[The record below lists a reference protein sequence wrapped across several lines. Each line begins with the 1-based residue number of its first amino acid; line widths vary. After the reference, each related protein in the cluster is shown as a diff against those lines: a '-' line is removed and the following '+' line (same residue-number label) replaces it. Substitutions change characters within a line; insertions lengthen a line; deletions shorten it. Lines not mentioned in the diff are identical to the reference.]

1 VDPLSHLLFGR
12 VLIAADRSGRLGG
25 GAVAA
30 CVLGAVAP
38 DLDAVLMPAGWD
50 VYLRAHEVGTHS
62 ILGSLGCAVV
72 VAGGVAGVSRSGRAG
87 RTMEFDERAARV
99 PGMVRLL
106 IAAASGSL
114 SHLYWDLAS
123 GATIRVGWPIVDE
136 RISAP
141 LVAMGDPLAAVPI
154 VAGGV
159 AVLAWRRHRAA
170 IVAVTLAALAVLLCF
185 KLVVRD
191 RALEAYTASA
201 AGSGVSPDVV
211 QVEARWGSPFDWHV
225 YDRAGA
231 RLRHWD
237 VDGWN
242 RRSTLVLS
250 LDIEP
255 ASEAVL
261 RSTALDTVRNFR
273 RAHDLT
279 FAAVAPASRGVEVL
293 WSDIR
298 FCSPSSSGSLT
309 RDGVSCDLWFG
320 GTFDAS
326 GMPVAQ
332 VVWLGGHRF
341 ERPPPTHP

>member
-12 VLIAADRSGRLGG
+12 VLIAADRSGRLGR
-25 GAVAA
+25 GAMAA
-30 CVLGAVAP
+30 CVFGALAP
-38 DLDAVLMPAGWD
+38 DLDAVLIPAGWD

-62 ILGSLGCAVV
+62 LLGSLGCAVV
-72 VAGGVAGVSRSGRAG
+72 VAGAVAGVSLSRRGP
-87 RTMEFDERAARV
+87 RTTEFDGLANER
-99 PGMVRLL
+99 GMARLL

-141 LVAMGDPLAAVPI
+141 LVAMGDPLAALPI

-159 AVLAWRRHRAA
+159 AVLAWRRHRTA
-170 IVAVTLAALAVLLCF
+170 IVAATLTVLAILLCF

-191 RALEAYTASA
+191 RALEAYRAS
-201 AGSGVSPDVV
+201 AGSGFSPEVV

-225 YDRAGA
+225 YDRAGR
-231 RLRHWD
+231 RLRRWD

-242 RRSTLVLS
+242 RKSTLVLS

-255 ASEAVL
+255 ASGAVL

-279 FAAVAPASRGVEVL
+279 FAAVAPASGGVEVL

-298 FCSPSSSGSLT
+298 FCSPPSSGSGRLT
-309 RDGVSCDLWFG
+309 REGVSCDLWCG
-320 GTFDAS
+320 GTFEAS

-332 VVWLGGHRF
+332 VVWVGGHRF
-341 ERPPPTHP
+341 ERPPPPR